1 MVKFVLLVKLKQLS
15 CKHAASLC
23 RKLTVDRC
31 NGKPYSIRA
40 HVPYLIR
47 FLHVL
52 IEMAQDC
59 SDHFCGEC
67 LDVNQ

>member
-31 NGKPYSIRA
+31 KGKPYSIRA